1 MNAKINNNINNNSS
15 VHPNR
20 RERERDKSVSIDKEC
35 PWMSGHSAVAKW
47 LVSISNWM
55 RVFNWFPSIEMW
67 RHFDFSSFLSKPKC
81 LIYVQPIKMLRYRSA
96 GRTKFIAILQNKLK
110 SNKNI
115 SAYYSVYK
123 VPSSQRGTIQHL
135 TIEKDCRNN
144 KRQIDFR
151 SSTEKIKSTKGN
163 GTKEEDWMG
172 PFFFQ
177 QSLVFRNSHSAARW
191 WCLTENC
198 CVSCRG
204 VFLFF

>member
-1 MNAKINNNINNNSS
+1 MSVNERTFGRCKVARFNFQLNARFQLIS
-15 VHPNR
+15 VHWNVTPFWFFFVSLQAEMFDLR
-20 RERERDKSVSIDKEC
+20 AADKNVALSECRSDKVH
-35 PWMSGHSAVAKW
+35 W
-47 LVSISNWM
+47 
-55 RVFNWFPSIEMW
+55 
-67 RHFDFSSFLSKPKC
+67 
-81 LIYVQPIKMLRYRSA
+81 
-96 GRTKFIAILQNKLK
+96 QNKLK

-172 PFFFQ
+172 PFFF
-177 QSLVFRNSHSAARW
+177 STVTCFS
-191 WCLTENC
+191 
-198 CVSCRG
+198 
-204 VFLFF
+204 